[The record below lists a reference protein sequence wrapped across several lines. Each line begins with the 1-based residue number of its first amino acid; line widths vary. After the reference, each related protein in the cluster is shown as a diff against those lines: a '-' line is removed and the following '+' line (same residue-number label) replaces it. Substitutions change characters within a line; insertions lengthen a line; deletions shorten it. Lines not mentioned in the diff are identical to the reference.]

1 MQTAD
6 DGTFRRVN
14 RLFCQWVGY
23 TPEDLV
29 GRRRFQDL
37 LTMGGRIFHQTHW
50 VPLLQMQGSVSEVK
64 LDVVHGDGSSISMVL
79 NALRRTERGVVVHEL
94 AAFIARD
101 RDRYERELL
110 DSRKRLEELVAETS
124 RLHEEAKDRA
134 LFAEQ
139 MIGIVSHDLRNP
151 LSGIE
156 LGAALLAT
164 EDLSDAQRRTLAR
177 IRRSTGRANRLV
189 DDLLDFTKARLGHG
203 LSVDRKSIDLHETV
217 AHALEELEVAYPGR
231 TLRHVAEGQGQC
243 QADPNRLGQLVGNLV
258 SNAMAYGEP
267 AAPVIVTSSLG
278 ESACSIAVHNQ
289 GAPIPPETQAR
300 LFEPMTRGA
309 EARSVSRSVGLG
321 LYIVRQI
328 ALAHGG
334 EASVSSSS
342 EQGTTFTIR
351 LPRDGRAGH
360 VAATSKPPIWRST
373 RDA

>member
-14 RLFCQWVGY
+14 HLFCQWVGY
-23 TPEDLV
+23 EPGDLV

-64 LDVVHGDGSSISMVL
+64 LDVVHRDGSTIAMVL
-79 NALRRTERGVVVHEL
+79 NALRRGEDGVVVHEL

-110 DSRKRLEELVAETS
+110 DSRKRLEELVAETT

-151 LSGIE
+151 LSGID

-164 EDLSDAQRRTLAR
+164 EDLSEAQRRTLAR

-203 LSVDRKSIDLHETV
+203 LSVDRRSTDLHETV

-231 TLRHVAEGQGQC
+231 GLRHVQEGQGPC
-243 QADPNRLGQLVGNLV
+243 SADPNRLGQLVGNLV
-258 SNAMAYGEP
+258 SNAMAYGDP
-267 AAPVIVTSSLG
+267 AAPVIVTSSLD
-278 ESACSIAVHNQ
+278 ESSCSIAVEND
-289 GAPIPPETQAR
+289 GTPIPPETQAR
-300 LFEPMTRGA
+300 LFEPMTRGT
-309 EARSVSRSVGLG
+309 ESRSVSRSVGLG

-334 EASVSSSS
+334 DASVSSS
-342 EQGTTFTIR
+342 EEGTTFTVSF
-351 LPRDGRAGH
+351 PRE
-360 VAATSKPPIWRST
+360 
-373 RDA
+373 

>member
-14 RLFCQWVGY
+14 RLFCQWLEY
-23 TPEDLV
+23 TPDDLI

-64 LDVVHGDGSSISMVL
+64 LDVVHRDGSTITMVM
-79 NALRRTERGVVVHEL
+79 NALCHTEDGVVLHEL
-94 AAFIARD
+94 AAFVARD

-110 DSRKRLEELVAETS
+110 KSRKRLEELVTETT
-124 RLHEEAKDRA
+124 RLHEEAQDRA
-134 LFAEQ
+134 VFAEQ

-151 LSGIE
+151 LSGID

-164 EDLSDAQRRTLAR
+164 EDLSEAQRRTLAR

-203 LSVDRKSIDLHETV
+203 LQIDRKTIDLHETV
-217 AHALEELEVAYPGR
+217 SHALEELEVAYPGR
-231 TLRHVAEGQGQC
+231 TLRHTRAGQGPC
-243 QADPNRLGQLVGNLV
+243 AADPNRLAQLVGNLV
-258 SNAMAYGEP
+258 SNAMVYGEP
-267 AAPVIVTSSLG
+267 AAPVIVTSSVDT
-278 ESACSIAVHNQ
+278 SSCSLAVHND
-289 GAPIPPETQAR
+289 GAPIPQDARPR

-309 EARSVSRSVGLG
+309 DSKAAGRSVGLG

-328 ALAHGG
+328 AEAHGG
-334 EASVSSSS
+334 TASVSS
-342 EQGTTFTIR
+342 EPGEGTTFTVSF
-351 LPRDGRAGH
+351 P
-360 VAATSKPPIWRST
+360 SE
-373 RDA
+373 

>member
-14 RLFCQWVGY
+14 RLFCQWLGY
-23 TPEDLV
+23 APETLI

-64 LDVVHGDGSSISMVL
+64 LDLVHQDGSTITMVL
-79 NALRRTERGVVVHEL
+79 NARCRTEDGVVLHEL
-94 AAFIARD
+94 AAFVARD

-110 DSRKRLEELVAETS
+110 TSRKRLEELVSETT

-151 LSGIE
+151 LSGID

-164 EDLSDAQRRTLAR
+164 EDLSEAQRRTLAR

-189 DDLLDFTKARLGHG
+189 DDLLDFTKARFGHG
-203 LSVDRKSIDLHETV
+203 LSVDRKPIDLHETV
-217 AHALEELEVAYPGR
+217 SHALEELEVAYPGR
-231 TLRHVAEGQGQC
+231 ALQHVRLGQGLC
-243 QADPNRLGQLVGNLV
+243 RADPNRLGQVVGNLV
-258 SNAMAYGEP
+258 SNAMVYGQP
-267 AAPVIVTSSLG
+267 AAPIVVTSSIDASTASL
-278 ESACSIAVHNQ
+278 AVHND
-289 GAPIPPETQAR
+289 GAPIPPDAQGR

-309 EARSVSRSVGLG
+309 DSKGAGRSVGLG

-328 ALAHGG
+328 AEAHGG
-334 EASVSSSS
+334 SASVRSSPD
-342 EQGTTFTIR
+342 EGTTFTVSF
-351 LPRDGRAGH
+351 PEE
-360 VAATSKPPIWRST
+360 
-373 RDA
+373 